1 MADAIKNNSGGGG
14 SLLLG
19 YESTALLPRFI
30 RVKFAPKYLGM
41 DKNRFNDEV
50 RPYLTEIPIGVQ
62 GIAFDRLE
70 LDAWAAQYKARYGRP
85 ATGGKLW
92 DADTCQAS
100 ETGAESG
107 TLKSKSRDTDSFAR
121 AVKRATAPKPKPTP
135 HSA

>member
-1 MADAIKNNSGGGG
+1 MAEAVKNNENEGG
-14 SLLLG
+14 SPLLG
-19 YESTALLPRFI
+19 YESPTLLPRFI
-30 RVKFAPKYLGM
+30 RVKFAPRYLGM

-92 DADTCQAS
+92 DADTCRAS

-107 TLKSKSRDTDSFAR
+107 TLKSKSRDTDSFAK
-121 AVKRATAPKPKPTP
+121 AVKRATMPKLKPTQRI
-135 HSA
+135 A

>member
-1 MADAIKNNSGGGG
+1 MADAIKNNSDEGCSVLSGR
-14 SLLLG
+14 
-19 YESTALLPRFI
+19 ESPVLLPRFI
-30 RVKFAPKYLGM
+30 RVKYAPKYLGM

-100 ETGAESG
+100 ETEAESG

>member
-1 MADAIKNNSGGGG
+1 MVNAIKNNSGERDTP
-14 SLLLG
+14 LLG
-19 YESTALLPRFI
+19 YESPALLPRFI

-50 RPYLTEIPIGVQ
+50 RPCLTEIPIGVQ

-85 ATGGKLW
+85 AIGGKLW
-92 DADTCQAS
+92 DADTCRAS

-107 TLKSKSRDTDSFAR
+107 ILKSKSSATVVGHGSFD
-121 AVKRATAPKPKPTP
+121 
-135 HSA
+135 